1 MKKIRVLL
9 GILLTISAT
18 SSLFAAHTHTTVR
31 QRVRE
36 SIKIHAAPEVV
47 WDIIK
52 DFDTLDTWLPSVKK
66 VDANGGNQKGAER
79 ILILENGGTIT
90 ERMKTY
96 DAKKMKY
103 KYKIIDIS
111 TSGTIFHAGSEIAI
125 PVLPVGNYSAWIAV
139 ENEAG
144 GSRVS
149 WKASFYRAY
158 QNNNPPAELTDQV
171 AVEAVSRMLKAG
183 LNNLKVMAESG
194 NVSH

>member
-1 MKKIRVLL
+1 MKKSRILF
-9 GILLTISAT
+9 GILLSISVT
-18 SSLFAAHTHTTVR
+18 SSLFAAHTTVR

-36 SIKIHAAPEVV
+36 SIKIHAAPEIV
-47 WDIIK
+47 WEMIK
-52 DFDTLDTWLPSVKK
+52 DFDKLATWLPAVEK
-66 VDANGGNQKGAER
+66 VNAKGGNQVGAER
-79 ILILENGGTIT
+79 ILTFKTGGTIT
-90 ERMKTY
+90 EKMKVY
-96 DAKKMKY
+96 DAKKKKY

-144 GSRVS
+144 SSRVS

-158 QNNNPPAELTDQV
+158 PNNNPPAELTDQV

-183 LNNLKVMAESG
+183 LNNLKVMAEKRNFG
-194 NVSH
+194 H